1 MAQEKQFIR
10 QTRRPIYLLEG
21 AGLPRPSGSR
31 AIAADVHQPESAI
44 GRLPR
49 RALGQGRPSF
59 QEEYNEKFPHRSR
72 GRNLCAFAA
81 VFCGT
86 EPAFR

>member
-1 MAQEKQFIR
+1 MLSISARSTPFYECSRKAVYPPKQ
-10 QTRRPIYLLEG
+10 TAYLLEG

-49 RALGQGRPSF
+49 RALGQGRPDF
-59 QEEYNEKFPHRSR
+59 QEGVR
-72 GRNLCAFAA
+72 
-81 VFCGT
+81 
-86 EPAFR
+86 